1 MSIATNLFSCFIAS
15 CKNCIALLLSSIPK
29 HLSSPS
35 FSTFNSPLIYLMI
48 LSLLSSQRGLAS
60 GLKANIAG
68 LIAGKN
74 LSSTNLPL
82 YSVIEFN
89 LV

>member
-1 MSIATNLFSCFIAS
+1 
-15 CKNCIALLLSSIPK
+15 
-29 HLSSPS
+29 
-35 FSTFNSPLIYLMI
+35 MI